1 MGILFESIISHS
13 PKQIGNPILLRTE
26 ALSMPKHK
34 NISIFI
40 YVYAL
45 YVYGTSV
52 MIDVVAFQHI
62 PFQIILN
69 EEISDI
75 SSTIN
80 MFDFNYNRL
89 MADVNATVSF
99 DYIFNNK
106 CNTLISTF
114 MSCHVMSVQNE
125 HSPVLPYITKQQ
137 LM

>member
-1 MGILFESIISHS
+1 
-13 PKQIGNPILLRTE
+13 
-26 ALSMPKHK
+26 
-34 NISIFI
+34 
-40 YVYAL
+40 
-45 YVYGTSV
+45 